1 MDNSPKNAILDY
13 LIEHNLVEITDEA
26 SRYGLEYDIEK
37 WMKGRN
43 NKVDAKKGQFVV
55 IDIRNL
61 DYMKHDDGNI
71 IVYDTA
77 ADAAGTCG
85 MYETEDAWVCE
96 LIYNHVESD
105 LWPEHNDYRK

>member
-1 MDNSPKNAILDY
+1 MKDDN
-13 LIEHNLVEITDEA
+13 
-26 SRYGLEYDIEK
+26 
-37 WMKGRN
+37 
-43 NKVDAKKGQFVV
+43 
-55 IDIRNL
+55 
-61 DYMKHDDGNI
+61 GNI

-105 LWPEHNDYRK
+105 IWPEHNDYRK